1 MCSQTLTQPSS
12 NGRGQREGMAK
23 KLRIGVIFGGRSGEH
38 EVSIRSARSVI
49 EAMDTSKYEVV
60 PIAITKT
67 GNWLAP
73 ALSAKLLPKGTQQRL
88 SARELGSSKADVSI
102 IGDPSRRGL
111 ARLESGA
118 RAEPVDVIF
127 PVLHGT
133 FGEDGTIQ
141 GLFEMAA
148 LPFVG
153 CGTLASACGMDKVTM
168 KALFREA
175 GLPICKHTW
184 LLRSEFEDEPE
195 KVLRRLVKEIGFPAF
210 VKPANLG
217 SSVGVS
223 KASDKKSLTRAIKLA
238 ARYDRKIMVEETV
251 EGREIECAVIG
262 NDDPKASLPGE
273 YVVHEESARFL
284 DYTEKYSSTGR
295 VEFVVPAR
303 VSKPV
308 TKRIQKMA
316 VEAYQAID
324 ASGLSR
330 VDFFLKPE
338 GQLLIN
344 EINTLPGLTDV
355 SGFPKMWEASGVPFP
370 QIIDQLI
377 ELAIERH
384 RERARNETSI

>member
-1 MCSQTLTQPSS
+1 
-12 NGRGQREGMAK
+12 MAK
-23 KLRIGVIFGGRSGEH
+23 KLRIGVVFGGRSGEH

-175 GLPICKHTW
+175 GLPTCKHTW
-184 LLRSEFEDEPE
+184 LLRSEFEEEPE

-210 VKPANLG
+210 VKPVNLG

-303 VSKPV
+303 VSKAV

-338 GQLLIN
+338 GQLLVN